1 MSDGPAARRWEL
13 LSSYV
18 DEALD
23 EVAMAAVDRDLRRDA
38 GMADDLLAL
47 RRQAD
52 ALRGWAASV
61 NDRPVPPGVRALLR
75 AARAAGDGSPPTGG
89 TPPAPANQA
98 APGTAPGT
106 APGLARACP

>member
-1 MSDGPAARRWEL
+1 MSDGPAARRWES

-18 DEALD
+18 DGALD
-23 EVAMAAVDRDLRRDA
+23 DVAMAAVDRDLRRDA

-52 ALRGWAASV
+52 ALRRWAASV

-75 AARAAGDGSPPTGG
+75 AARAAGYGSPPIGSA
-89 TPPAPANQA
+89 PPAPAN
-98 APGTAPGT
+98 
-106 APGLARACP
+106 